1 MHILIV
7 VGSGIKSIAH
17 LTEETKRVVQNA
29 DKVLYLVN
37 EESLKAWIAR
47 EAKEAES
54 LESIYFNS
62 DKRVDAYHN
71 ITTYIVN
78 EYQKVKNLCVVF
90 YGHPVVFAESA
101 LSAVKK
107 IRAENGNAI
116 ILPAVSSMDCLFAD
130 LQIDP
135 GDQGC
140 FAIDATELLIYE
152 RRVDIYA
159 HVILW
164 QISNL
169 GVHDINKTKKLNV
182 LCDYL
187 RGYYLEEQQVC
198 IYEAAILPLQKPR
211 IEWLKLPDL
220 NQAEVNPISTLYI
233 PPITQR
239 VLSNKY
245 LNLLAMDVRD
255 FKLSGDSHTSSK

>member
-1 MHILIV
+1 MNTLIV

-17 LTEETKRVVQNA
+17 LTEETKRVIQNA

-37 EESLKAWIAR
+37 EENLKDWIAR

-54 LESIYFNS
+54 LESIYFGS
-62 DKRVDAYHN
+62 GKRVDAYQS
-71 ITTYIVN
+71 ITTHIIN

-90 YGHPVVFAESA
+90 YGHPVVFADSA
-101 LSAVKK
+101 LSAVKTIK
-107 IRAENGNAI
+107 AENGNAI

-130 LQIDP
+130 LQVDP
-135 GDQGC
+135 GSQGC
-140 FAIDATELLIYE
+140 FTIDATELLIYE
-152 RRVDIYA
+152 RRIDVYA

-169 GVHDINKTKKLNV
+169 GMHDIKKTQKLNV

-187 RGYYLEEQQVC
+187 RNYYLEEQPVC
-198 IYEAAILPLQKPR
+198 IYEAAVLPVQKPR
-211 IEWLKLPDL
+211 MEWIKLTELD
-220 NQAEVNPISTLYI
+220 QVEVKPISTLYI

-239 VLSNKY
+239 VVSNKY
-245 LNLLAMDVRD
+245 LDLLEMDTRN
-255 FKLSGDSHTSSK
+255 FRLSSESHTSSK

>member
-1 MHILIV
+1 MPTLIV

-17 LTEETKRVVQNA
+17 LTEETKKVIQKA

-37 EESLKAWIAR
+37 EDHLKAWIIR
-47 EAKEAES
+47 ESKNAES
-54 LESIYFNS
+54 LEPIYFS
-62 DKRVDAYHN
+62 IPKRIDAYHQ
-71 ITTYIVN
+71 ITSAILSNYHK
-78 EYQKVKNLCVVF
+78 YQNLCVVF

-116 ILPAVSSMDCLFAD
+116 ILPAISSMDCLFAD

-135 GDQGC
+135 GDGGC
-140 FAIDATELLIYE
+140 FSIDATELLIYE
-152 RRVDIYA
+152 RCIDIYA
-159 HVILW
+159 HTILW

-169 GVHDINKTKKLNV
+169 GMHDINKSNKLHV

-187 RGYYLEEQQVC
+187 RNYYLEEQPVC
-198 IYEAAILPLQKPR
+198 IYEAAIIPVQKPR
-211 IEWLKLPDL
+211 IEWLKLPEL
-220 NQAEVNPISTLYI
+220 NKAEIKPISTLYI

-239 VLSNKY
+239 VVSNKY
-245 LNLLAMDVRD
+245 LDLLSMDTRN
-255 FKLSGDSHTSSK
+255 FKLS